1 MKKCSNFWLN
11 EIITQTPQMRLSI
24 FCLIFIALAAA
35 NCRTTPNSDVTV
47 SPSPQIQPSPAAIKN
62 ETWQAV
68 VDVPR
73 LAGKSTF
80 EVDKILGRPEIVK
93 LIKKPAAGEYRV
105 YQIPNHA
112 KGLAV
117 RFYGDKAIDF
127 NLILSEPLP
136 TSKQTLKDIFGI
148 DVGNAPFKIDSKEPL
163 SEVWRGTFNG
173 VRFAKIYAKRERENG
188 GFIFV
193 LAEVAQ

>member
-1 MKKCSNFWLN
+1 
-11 EIITQTPQMRLSI
+11 MRFSI
-24 FCLIFIALAAA
+24 FCLIFFALVTAS
-35 NCRTTPNSDVTV
+35 CRTTQNSDVTV
-47 SPSPQIQPSPAAIKN
+47 SPSPQIQPSPAIIKN
-62 ETWQAV
+62 ETLQAV

-80 EVDKILGRPEIVK
+80 EVDEILGKPETVK
-93 LIKKPAAGEYRV
+93 QIKKPAGEYRV
-105 YQIPNHA
+105 YKIPNHP

-127 NLILSEPLP
+127 NLILSAPLP
-136 TSKQTLKDIFGI
+136 TSKQSLKEVFGI
-148 DVGNAPFKIDSKEPL
+148 DVGDAPFKIDSKEPL

-173 VRFAKIYAKRERENG
+173 VRFAKVYAKRESENG

>member
-1 MKKCSNFWLN
+1 
-11 EIITQTPQMRLSI
+11 MRFSI
-24 FCLIFIALAAA
+24 FCLIFFALVAAS
-35 NCRTTPNSDVTV
+35 CRTTPNNEVTV
-47 SPSPQIQPSPAAIKN
+47 SPSPQIQPSPTAIEN
-62 ETWQAV
+62 ETLQAV
-68 VDVPR
+68 VDVPL

-80 EVDKILGRPEIVK
+80 EVDRIMGKPETVK
-93 LIKKPAAGEYRV
+93 QIKKPAGEYRV
-105 YQIPNHA
+105 YKIPNHP

-117 RFYGDKAIDF
+117 RFYGDKATDF

-136 TSKQTLKDIFGI
+136 TSKQSLKEIFGI
-148 DVGNAPFKIDSKEPL
+148 DVGDAPLKIDSKEPL

-173 VRFAKIYAKRERENG
+173 VRFEKVYAKRESENG

>member
-1 MKKCSNFWLN
+1 MKKRSNFWLN
-11 EIITQTPQMRLSI
+11 EIKAQKPKMRFSF
-24 FCLIFIALAAA
+24 FCLIFFALAAA
-35 NCRTTPNSDVTV
+35 SCRTTQNKDVTV
-47 SPSPQIQPSPAAIKN
+47 SPSPQIQPSPAIIKN
-62 ETWQAV
+62 ETLQAV

-80 EVDKILGRPEIVK
+80 EVDGILGKPETVK
-93 LIKKPAAGEYRV
+93 PIKNPAGEYRV
-105 YQIPNHA
+105 YKIPNHT

-127 NLILSEPLP
+127 NLILSAPLP
-136 TSKQTLKDIFGI
+136 TSKQALKEIFGI
-148 DVGNAPFKIDSKEPL
+148 DVGDMPFKIDSKEPL

-173 VRFAKIYAKRERENG
+173 VRFEKVYANRERENG
-188 GFIFV
+188 EFIFV

>member
-11 EIITQTPQMRLSI
+11 EIKAQKPKMRFSF
-24 FCLIFIALAAA
+24 FCLIFFALAAA
-35 NCRTTPNSDVTV
+35 SCRTTQNNDVIV
-47 SPSPQIQPSPAAIKN
+47 SPSPQIQPSPAIIKN
-62 ETWQAV
+62 ETQQVV

-80 EVDKILGRPEIVK
+80 EVDEILGKPETVK
-93 LIKKPAAGEYRV
+93 QIKKPAGEYRV
-105 YQIPNHA
+105 YKIPNHT

-136 TSKQTLKDIFGI
+136 TSKQSLKEIFGI
-148 DVGNAPFKIDSKEPL
+148 DVGDAPFKIDSKEPL

-173 VRFAKIYAKRERENG
+173 VRFEKVYAKRERENG

>member
-1 MKKCSNFWLN
+1 
-11 EIITQTPQMRLSI
+11 MRFSI
-24 FCLIFIALAAA
+24 FCLIFFALAAA
-35 NCRTTPNSDVTV
+35 SCRTTQNKDVIV
-47 SPSPQIQPSPAAIKN
+47 SPSPQTQPSPTAVKN
-62 ETWQAV
+62 ETLRAV

-73 LAGKSTF
+73 LVGKSTL
-80 EVDKILGRPEIVK
+80 EVDEMLGKPETVK
-93 LIKKPAAGEYRV
+93 QINKPTGEYRV
-105 YQIPNHA
+105 YKIPNHP

-136 TSKQTLKDIFGI
+136 TSKQALKEIFGI
-148 DVGNAPFKIDSKEPL
+148 DVGDAAFKIDSKEPL
-163 SEVWRGTFNG
+163 SEVWRGTFDG
-173 VRFAKIYAKRERENG
+173 VRFEKVYAKRERENG